1 VNGRVTNAF
10 GVLYLGI
17 ILVASVA
24 AIPLMILTGAGS

>member
-1 VNGRVTNAF
+1 V
-10 GVLYLGI
+10 YLAL